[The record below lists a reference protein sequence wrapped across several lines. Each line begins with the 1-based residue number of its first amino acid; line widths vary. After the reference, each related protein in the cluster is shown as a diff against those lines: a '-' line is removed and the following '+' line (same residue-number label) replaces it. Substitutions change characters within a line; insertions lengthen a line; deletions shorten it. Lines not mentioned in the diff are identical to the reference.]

1 MKNTILNFLKLTFA
15 LLLMLV
21 SNKVSAQSF
30 VSFTA
35 GTSSTLSGTFTGGT
49 LSITQTGTATKSQ
62 NIVSPGQTTALPST
76 SPLSQVGA
84 TTFRASSPSPDQ
96 QPKDLTFTFSQPV
109 RVTKFNFF
117 GLDAPTGTGAYTD
130 QIKFSGISFATFT
143 ASTNAV
149 ITSTSVK
156 PNTNAS
162 QQYGLFSN
170 SNEVVSSFT
179 INYPPDT
186 SSLYPSVINY
196 ELEVV
201 VCNAGSTA
209 PTLSATTATNTCST
223 KTNLNVLVTSA
234 LPTGTS
240 LVWFTNNT
248 RTGTPY
254 PLASAAGVGTF
265 FGFYYDATN
274 NCYSPASAAVT
285 VTQAAPLPAPTV
297 AANAGVIT
305 TCPATTANIVS
316 QVTSTTPSGSS
327 LVWYNNP
334 LRTGTPITATAAPK
348 GLYYA
353 FYFNATTGCYSPASN
368 PVFAAV
374 TSCCTTIGN
383 GVTVTATGTANA
395 GYNVNQTTMTCPTTP
410 FSGAASWTGLS
421 ATGTVVYTFSRPVL
435 SAKIFYTAVNSDDI
449 ATITTNGGTALLSNP
464 SCGLRISG
472 TQIQGTV
479 PSGDVFL
486 TVSAASPFTTITVT
500 NTSGTSGWVQG
511 NFCDFE
517 VTTCAAGTAAP
528 TLSATTVSNTCP
540 GTTNLNSL
548 VTSATPAGATLVWF
562 ITATPTGTPY
572 SRPTAAIPGTYY
584 AFYFDALNNCYSPA
598 TAAVTATSTACTLTQ
613 ASTCPNV
620 SVDLTTRA
628 PSTVPSGSTVTYHT
642 GTPATSTNQ
651 ITTAQ
656 AQAITTSGTYY
667 VSFYDAVQACYAPT
681 SWPLVVTITNC
692 CATVSPLIWN

>member
-1 MKNTILNFLKLTFA
+1 MKNTIKHFIKITFA
-15 LLLMLV
+15 LVLFLQVVEV
-21 SNKVSAQSF
+21 SGQTLPFTTPAGWSSIVSKTCTGWTVASLIG
-30 VSFTA
+30 TT
-35 GTSSTLSGTFTGGT
+35 TSSGSLGVNSDNAVVEGVFASNWYNG
-49 LSITQTGTATKSQ
+49 TGTDAAILTGF
-62 NIVSPGQTTALPST
+62 N
-76 SPLSQVGA
+76 
-84 TTFRASSPSPDQ
+84 ASSYTVQLKLSNGTYTSSVFYPASSGVA
-96 QPKDLTFTFSQPV
+96 FTVNFTSSFDCSGNGSIGTTSGFYTPIDFTSFSIPAGLGV
-109 RVTKFNFF
+109 VGSKVTL
-117 GLDAPTGTGAYTD
+117 GVVAGAAD
-130 QIKFSGISFATFT
+130 IARF
-143 ASTNAV
+143 V
-149 ITSTSVK
+149 ITS
-156 PNTNAS
+156 NAS
-162 QQYGLFSN
+162 S
-170 SNEVVSSFT
+170 
-179 INYPPDT
+179 
-186 SSLYPSVINY
+186 
-196 ELEVV
+196 
-201 VCNAGSTA
+201 CATA
-209 PTLSATTATNTCST
+209 PTLSTTTATNTCST
-223 KTNLNVLVTSA
+223 KTNLNNLVTST
-234 LPTGTS
+234 LPTDAS
-240 LVWFTNNT
+240 LVWYTNNT

-449 ATITTNGGTALLSNP
+449 ATITTNGGTAVLSNP

-572 SRPTAAIPGTYY
+572 SRPTDAIPGTYY
-584 AFYFDALNNCYSPA
+584 AFYFDTLNNCYSPA

>member
-1 MKNTILNFLKLTFA
+1 
-15 LLLMLV
+15 MLV
-21 SNKVSAQSF
+21 SSQVSAQSF
-30 VSFTA
+30 VAWNASMPSADTASFN
-35 GTSSTLSGTFTGGT
+35 GTFSGGT
-49 LSITQTGTATKSQ
+49 VTVSQQGTGNDMIFYS
-62 NIVSPGQTTALPST
+62 TALTVNTNLNGALST
-76 SPLSQVGA
+76 PREFFGIKGNN
-84 TTFRASSPSPDQ
+84 TTPNKQ
-96 QPKDLTFTFSQPV
+96 LVFTFSKPV
-109 RVTKFNFF
+109 IVNE
-117 GLDAPTGTGAYTD
+117 LNIADIDVTGTWND
-130 QIKFSGISFATFT
+130 NFNFSGITFSSVTGANCNFTLTGATPT
-143 ASTNAV
+143 TDISDGAEWARW
-149 ITSTSVK
+149 STSN
-156 PNTNAS
+156 P
-162 QQYGLFSN
+162 
-170 SNEVVSSFT
+170 VSSFI
-179 INYPPDT
+179 INFPTVSGLRLAVLNFSIKVTEACLGAP
-186 SSLYPSVINY
+186 
-196 ELEVV
+196 
-201 VCNAGSTA
+201 TA

-223 KTNLNVLVTSA
+223 KTNLNNLVTSA

-254 PLASAAGVGTF
+254 PLASAAGVGIF

-410 FSGAASWTGLS
+410 FSGPASWTGLS

-449 ATITTNGGTALLSNP
+449 ATITTNGGTAVLSNP

-572 SRPTAAIPGTYY
+572 SRPTDAIPGTYY
-584 AFYFDALNNCYSPA
+584 AFYFDTLNNCYSPA